1 MALYVISTELCS
13 RKKNFEIFILCVE
26 KVYLF
31 TCIYMEI
38 VMLQIIL
45 NSLTHTLT
53 LTHTHSHTLKHTP
66 THTHLQVSEQQYTN
80 CNCSLSTCLLLAN
93 CLYTK
98 PNTFDLAFQR
108 NSADIADAVD
118 FKPGTTYYFASE
130 QCLMFCARP
139 AELPW

>member
-13 RKKNFEIFILCVE
+13 RKKNFEIFILCLE

-45 NSLTHTLT
+45 KLSHTHTLT
-53 LTHTHSHTLKHTP
+53 L
-66 THTHLQVSEQQYTN
+66 THTHLQVSEQQYSN

-93 CLYTK
+93 CLYTQ

-118 FKPGTTYYFASE
+118 FKPGNYILL
-130 QCLMFCARP
+130 C
-139 AELPW
+139 